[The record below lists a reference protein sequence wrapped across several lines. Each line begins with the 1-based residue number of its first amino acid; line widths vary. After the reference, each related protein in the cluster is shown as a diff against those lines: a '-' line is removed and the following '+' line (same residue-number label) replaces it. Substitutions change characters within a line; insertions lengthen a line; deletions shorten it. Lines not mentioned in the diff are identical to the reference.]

1 MKDRGEEAETF
12 DRLIG
17 RMAQGE
23 TDAVRAF
30 FDRYGRLL
38 YAAALSLTHSPP
50 LAEEAADGVL
60 VRLWRDAGR
69 IPKIRRPLSWLYTIA
84 RNQAKNVLR
93 GERKA
98 APLSESACEETG
110 FARVEAED
118 GFHSYIACLGE
129 RERRI
134 MIFRFVEGLSFREIA
149 EEMKLPLNTVS
160 SMYYRALEKIRK
172 KISALPQK

>member
-1 MKDRGEEAETF
+1 MPSVHF
-12 DRLIG
+12 L
-17 RMAQGE
+17 
-23 TDAVRAF
+23 
-30 FDRYGRLL
+30 DRYGRLL

-50 LAEEAADGVL
+50 LAEEAVDGVL

-69 IPKIRRPLSWLYTIA
+69 IPKIRRPLGWLYTIA

-98 APLSESACEETG
+98 APLSESVCEESG

-118 GFHSYIACLGE
+118 GFQSYIACLGE

-134 MIFRFVEGLSFREIA
+134 MIFRSAAKITA
-149 EEMKLPLNTVS
+149 EARVF
-160 SMYYRALEKIRK
+160 
-172 KISALPQK
+172 